1 MVAKGTWYLSFYDE
15 LFVNGQRHT
24 GNGREIDYYERN
36 RLYGALGYTLSICTQ
51 LQLGYMQQ
59 HSDLSNK
66 GQVQVSLTHR
76 F

>member
-1 MVAKGTWYLSFYDE
+1 
-15 LFVNGQRHT
+15 
-24 GNGREIDYYERN
+24 
-36 RLYGALGYTLSICTQ
+36 LYGALGYTLSICTQ
-51 LQLGYMQQ
+51 PQLGYMQQ